1 MREARRHSLVEVD
14 QEKHLARVVRD
25 GKVLD
30 FVVAGVILE
39 AQFDLADGS
48 SLLWLTEDSPYDEGL
63 HVYLIGRGGEL
74 EDALE
79 AGATFAP
86 GLLEIRATGED
97 WVRFA
102 FFRNEREYRLEVGPR
117 ARFRMFQPLG
127 WRYPRRLARHRLAV
141 HSLQKGS
148 S

>member
-14 QEKHLARVVRD
+14 REKHLARVARD

-30 FVVAGVILE
+30 FVVTGVTLE

-48 SLLWLTEDSPYDEGL
+48 SLLWLTEDCPYEEGL

-79 AGATFAP
+79 AGAPYTP
-86 GLLEIRATGED
+86 GILELRATGED
-97 WVRFA
+97 WVRFE
-102 FFRNEREYRLEVGPR
+102 FFRNELEYRLQVEPR
-117 ARFRMFQPLG
+117 ARFRMFPPTG
-127 WRYPRRLARHRLAV
+127 WRYPRWLARHRLAV
-141 HSLQKGS
+141 HALLRP
-148 S
+148 